1 MVKEVYNPKAVIP
14 HAASLHQACAHCA
27 IFPTAASRRSLG
39 RISVPVWPDTLSGRL
54 PVVALVGHHPT
65 NKLIGRG
72 PIPHR
77 KSFPPQTMHPMVL
90 SGIRPSFPGLSQSA
104 GQITHVLLTRSP
116 LESLRRALSVRLAC
130 VKHAASVR
138 PEPESNSPNKNP
150 SNQQRQN
157 SNQKNL
163 KPNKDTKNWHQKTST
178 PKREK
183 EVNKNNNKQK
193 PPNTLLSSQT
203 THPLGRATSPRQ
215 KPRTRRADDQDPTE
229 VGLPSGS
236 RRALRARPVSQRRVN
251 KLREGKLGVKWAD
264 RACLSARHLSCAP
277 GVRRLR

>member
-77 KSFPPQTMHPMVL
+77 KSFPPQPMQAVVL
-90 SGIRPSFPGLSQSA
+90 SGIRPSFPSLSRSA

-116 LESLRRALSVRLAC
+116 LEYPERAFPFDLHVL
-130 VKHAASVR
+130 
-138 PEPESNSPNKNP
+138 
-150 SNQQRQN
+150 
-157 SNQKNL
+157 
-163 KPNKDTKNWHQKTST
+163 ST
-178 PKREK
+178 PPAFVLSQDQTLQTKTPTTQAGESKSEK
-183 EVNKNNNKQK
+183 I
-193 PPNTLLSSQT
+193 
-203 THPLGRATSPRQ
+203 
-215 KPRTRRADDQDPTE
+215 
-229 VGLPSGS
+229 
-236 RRALRARPVSQRRVN
+236 
-251 KLREGKLGVKWAD
+251 
-264 RACLSARHLSCAP
+264 
-277 GVRRLR
+277 

>member
-1 MVKEVYNPKAVIP
+1 LAGPSSAHTVTCASSVLKEVYNPKAVIP

-77 KSFPPQTMHPMVL
+77 KSFPPQTMRFVVL

-116 LESLRRALSVRLAC
+116 LEHPRRGLSVRLAC

-138 PEPESNSPNKNP
+138 PEPGSNSPNKNHQP
-150 SNQQRQN
+150 HKGKQPIRENLTTATRNNIWSKNTAPQHGASRCGKKQQQTKTTKHTIEFSNNTPALQATLPLYSISAETSIPVRQ
-157 SNQKNL
+157 S
-163 KPNKDTKNWHQKTST
+163 
-178 PKREK
+178 
-183 EVNKNNNKQK
+183 
-193 PPNTLLSSQT
+193 
-203 THPLGRATSPRQ
+203 
-215 KPRTRRADDQDPTE
+215 
-229 VGLPSGS
+229 
-236 RRALRARPVSQRRVN
+236 
-251 KLREGKLGVKWAD
+251 
-264 RACLSARHLSCAP
+264 
-277 GVRRLR
+277 

>member
-77 KSFPPQTMHPMVL
+77 KSFPPQDMHPMVIF
-90 SGIRPSFPGLSQSA
+90 GIRPSFPSLSQSA

-116 LESLRRALSVRLAC
+116 LEYPRKGLSVRLAC

-138 PEPESNSPNKNP
+138 PEPESNSPNKNDSHP
-150 SNQQRQN
+150 QAQAEFESEQ
-157 SNQKNL
+157 SDL
-163 KPNKDTKNWHQKTST
+163 TKRHQKLASKNKTTPST
-178 PKREK
+178 REVSGMAK
-183 EVNKNNNKQK
+183 KQQQK
-193 PPNTLLSSQT
+193 QNHQT
-203 THPLGRATSPRQ
+203 HY
-215 KPRTRRADDQDPTE
+215 
-229 VGLPSGS
+229 
-236 RRALRARPVSQRRVN
+236 
-251 KLREGKLGVKWAD
+251 
-264 RACLSARHLSCAP
+264 
-277 GVRRLR
+277 